1 MFCLNASHGQN
12 DSLRMKETS
21 LLTWQVSRVGR
32 ERGGTGQEGAGGE
45 TGGEAAW
52 KGYGLHTILMHQF
65 RGLVVCFK
73 QKKTTG
79 AKSG

>member
-1 MFCLNASHGQN
+1 MCNKSYSLPARPPEGQ
-12 DSLRMKETS
+12 DE
-21 LLTWQVSRVGR
+21 GR
-32 ERGGTGQEGAGGE
+32 TGQEGARGGE
-45 TGGEAAW
+45 GEGAAQ
-52 KGYGLHTILMHQF
+52 KGYGLHTILMHQL

>member
-1 MFCLNASHGQN
+1 MDGVEGSK
-12 DSLRMKETS
+12 R
-21 LLTWQVSRVGR
+21 
-32 ERGGTGQEGAGGE
+32 QEGA
-45 TGGEAAW
+45 AR
-52 KGYGLHTILMHQF
+52 KGYGLHTILMHQL

>member
-1 MFCLNASHGQN
+1 M
-12 DSLRMKETS
+12 R
-21 LLTWQVSRVGR
+21 
-32 ERGGTGQEGAGGE
+32 QEGARGE
-45 TGGEAAW
+45 EGEGTAQ

-79 AKSG
+79 ANSG

>member
-1 MFCLNASHGQN
+1 M
-12 DSLRMKETS
+12 
-21 LLTWQVSRVGR
+21 
-32 ERGGTGQEGAGGE
+32 GQEGARSGE
-45 TGGEAAW
+45 GEGAAR